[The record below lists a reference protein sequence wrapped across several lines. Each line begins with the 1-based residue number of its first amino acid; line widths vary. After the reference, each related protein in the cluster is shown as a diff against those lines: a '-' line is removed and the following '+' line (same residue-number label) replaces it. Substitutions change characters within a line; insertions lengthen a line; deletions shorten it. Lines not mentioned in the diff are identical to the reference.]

1 MKNFKQ
7 MSTKKL
13 QALMETASE
22 EDRMAIQEVLN
33 ARQQVAAKASVE
45 EPEEEALTPEEEEAI
60 AAAEANGGINPL
72 FNGSK
77 TGRQTKEKMSEEELH
92 TLAKEL
98 KEKYLNHKCQAVPF
112 GTIDWIDGYIAGIV
126 EEKRSRKILYRIRL
140 IDGRTIN
147 KIYDNNL
154 LRIFDEVVE
163 KPEKPEKPEKAKRE
177 RVARKA
183 KFEMPEE
190 EIAAKVAECR
200 ANIGKHVSFKPFGK
214 EEEVLGRITGF
225 MLDRRG
231 PRFLY
236 KIDYVNN
243 EGEAKHVHKGADNCT
258 VVNEELDEVGQKLQ
272 ERVQASRSTKTPADT
287 LAAAEEKLQK
297 LEAKLTDLQKAIE
310 AQKQKVEE
318 LKAKTIEAAAA
329 EIATAAEIVT
339 DELA

>member
-22 EDRMAIQEVLN
+22 EDKMAIQEVLN
-33 ARQQVAAKASVE
+33 ARQQVAVKASAE
-45 EPEEEALTPEEEEAI
+45 EPEEEALTPEEEAAI

-77 TGRQTKEKMSEEELH
+77 TGKQVKEKMSEEELH
-92 TLAKEL
+92 ALAEEL

-126 EEKRSRKILYRIRL
+126 EEKRSCKVLYRIRL
-140 IDGRTIN
+140 VDGRTIN

-163 KPEKPEKPEKAKRE
+163 KPKKVKGE
-177 RVARKA
+177 RVAREA
-183 KFEMPEE
+183 KPEMSEE

-214 EEEVLGRITGF
+214 EDEVLGRITGF
-225 MLDRRG
+225 VLDRRG
-231 PRFLY
+231 PQFLY
-236 KIDYVNN
+236 KIDYVND
-243 EGEAKHVHKGADNCT
+243 EGETKHVHKGADNCT
-258 VVNEELDEVGQKLQ
+258 VVNEELDEIGQKLQ
-272 ERVQASRSTKTPADT
+272 ERVQAYSNRSTNTPANT

-297 LEAKLTDLQKAIE
+297 LEAKLADLQKAIE

-318 LKAKTIEAAAA
+318 LKAKTIEAAA
-329 EIATAAEIVT
+329 EIVT

>member
-22 EDRMAIQEVLN
+22 EDKMAIQEVLN

-77 TGRQTKEKMSEEELH
+77 TGGQAKEKMSEEELRA
-92 TLAKEL
+92 LAEEL

-126 EEKRSRKILYRIRL
+126 EEKRSRKVLYRIRL
-140 IDGRTIN
+140 VDGRTIN

-154 LRIFDEVVE
+154 LRIFDEVA
-163 KPEKPEKPEKAKRE
+163 EKPEKAKRE
-177 RVARKA
+177 RVAREA
-183 KFEMPEE
+183 KSKMSEE

-200 ANIGKHVSFKPFGK
+200 VNIGKHVSFKPFGK
-214 EEEVLGRITGF
+214 EDEVLGRITGF
-225 MLDRRG
+225 VLDRRG
-231 PRFLY
+231 PQFLY
-236 KIDYVNN
+236 KIDYVND
-243 EGEAKHVHKGADNCT
+243 EGETKHVHKGADNCA
-258 VVNEELDEVGQKLQ
+258 VVNEELDEIGQKLQ
-272 ERVQASRSTKTPADT
+272 ERVQANRSTKTPANA

-318 LKAKTIEAAAA
+318 LKAKTIEVAV
-329 EIATAAEIVT
+329 EIVT